1 MAIIGHIG
9 LGAMG
14 GRIASRLLDAGHT
27 VIGYNRTRSKAQW
40 LVDKGMRWADTPRD
54 VARAADVVI
63 VMVTDSSSLESV
75 ALAPDGFVNGVR
87 PETVIIGMSTVG
99 PSISRAIAARVR
111 QAGGDMVD
119 APVSGSVLTLEQNK
133 LSIMVGGR
141 ASTFERVKPILEQIG
156 PKVTHVGD
164 NGLALS
170 MKIAINLSLTV
181 QMLAFCEGV
190 LLAEKSGISRET
202 AVDVITHSAVA
213 SPLIQYRG
221 PMVLGLPAEA
231 WFSVAMMQKD
241 MRLAQEL
248 GRELDVPLPTAAV
261 SNEFLTAAH
270 AMGLADEDFASIF
283 SVLASLAGRPPA
295 PRSS

>member
-27 VIGYNRTRSKAQW
+27 VVGYNRTRSKAQW
-40 LVDKGMRWADTPRD
+40 LIDKGMRWADTPCD
-54 VARAADVVI
+54 VARAADLVI
-63 VMVTDSSSLESV
+63 VMVTDSASLESV
-75 ALAPDGFVNGVR
+75 AQAPDGFLNGVR
-87 PETVIIGMSTVG
+87 PETVIIDMSTIS
-99 PSISRAIAARVR
+99 PSTSRAIAERVR
-111 QAGGDMVD
+111 QAGGDMMD

-141 ASTFERVKPILEQIG
+141 ASTFDRVKPLLEAIG

-181 QMLAFCEGV
+181 QMLAFSEGV

-202 AVDVITHSAVA
+202 AVDVLTHSAVA
-213 SPLIQYRG
+213 SPLLQYRG

-231 WFSVAMMQKD
+231 WFNVAMMQKD
-241 MRLAQEL
+241 MRLVQEL
-248 GRELDVPLPTAAV
+248 GRELDVPLPTAAI
-261 SNEFLTAAH
+261 SSEFLTAAH
-270 AMGLADEDFASIF
+270 AMGLAQEDFAAIF
-283 SVLASLAGRPPA
+283 NVLASLAGRPPA
-295 PRSS
+295 SRPG

>member
-14 GRIASRLLDAGHT
+14 GRIASRLIDAGHT
-27 VIGYNRTRSKAQW
+27 VVGHNRTQSKAQW
-40 LVDKGMRWADTPRD
+40 LVDKGLRWADTPRD

-63 VMVTDSSSLESV
+63 VMVTDSASLESV
-75 ALAPDGFVNGVR
+75 ALAPAGFVNGVR
-87 PETVIIGMSTVG
+87 PDTVIIDMSTIS
-99 PSISRAIAARVR
+99 PSVSRAIAERVR

-141 ASTFERVKPILEQIG
+141 AATFDRIKPLLEAIG

-181 QMLAFCEGV
+181 QMLAFSEGV

-202 AVDVITHSAVA
+202 AVEVITHSAVA
-213 SPLIQYRG
+213 SPLLQYRG

-231 WFSVAMMQKD
+231 WFDVAMMQKD

-248 GRELDVPLPTAAV
+248 GRELDVPLPTAAI

-270 AMGLADEDFASIF
+270 AMGLAREDFAAIF
-283 SVLASLAGRPPA
+283 NVLASLAGRPPA
-295 PRSS
+295 SRSS

>member
-14 GRIASRLLDAGHT
+14 GRIASRLIDAGHT
-27 VIGYNRTRSKAQW
+27 VVGHNRTRSKAQW
-40 LVDKGMRWADTPRD
+40 LIDKGLRWADAPRD

-63 VMVTDSSSLESV
+63 VMVTDSASLESV
-75 ALAPDGFVNGVR
+75 ALEPAGFVSGVR
-87 PETVIIGMSTVG
+87 PETVIIDMSTIS
-99 PSISRAIAARVR
+99 PSVSRAIAERVR

-141 ASTFERVKPILEQIG
+141 AATFDRIKPLLEVIG

-181 QMLAFCEGV
+181 QMLAFSEGV

-213 SPLIQYRG
+213 SPLLQYRG

-231 WFSVAMMQKD
+231 WFNVAMMQKD

-248 GRELDVPLPTAAV
+248 GRELDVPLPTAAI

-270 AMGLADEDFASIF
+270 AMGLAREDFAAIF
-283 SVLASLAGRPPA
+283 NVLASLAGRPPA
-295 PRSS
+295 SRSS